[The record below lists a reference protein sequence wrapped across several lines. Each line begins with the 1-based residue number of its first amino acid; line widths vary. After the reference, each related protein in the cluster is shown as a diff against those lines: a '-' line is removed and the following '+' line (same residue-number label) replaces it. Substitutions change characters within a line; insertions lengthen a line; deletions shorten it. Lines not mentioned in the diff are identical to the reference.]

1 MKLKHYLI
9 PAVALL
15 CASCQQNSNFADG
28 LLEVEGGQIQGYKD
42 DGLTS
47 RSGRQFRL
55 PAHRPFRASGSR
67 CPSLCDYGQVL
78 DKFRQIR

>member
-42 DGLTS
+42 DGLTIFK
-47 RSGRQFRL
+47 GI
-55 PAHRPFRASGSR
+55 PFAAPPVGELRWKA
-67 CPSLCDYGQVL
+67 PQPVVPWDTILQATH
-78 DKFRQIR
+78 